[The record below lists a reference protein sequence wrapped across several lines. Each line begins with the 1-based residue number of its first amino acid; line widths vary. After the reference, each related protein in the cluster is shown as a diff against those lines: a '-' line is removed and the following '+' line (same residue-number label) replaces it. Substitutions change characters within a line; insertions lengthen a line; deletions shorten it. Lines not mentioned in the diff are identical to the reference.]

1 MRFIGCKTLLLKDI
15 EKIIERK
22 APNAQ
27 TFCDVF
33 SGTATV
39 ARYFKRKY
47 EVTSND
53 LLYFSYCLQRGT
65 VENDTLPQF
74 AKLSSVIGNEN
85 PIVYFNDLSSDT
97 LEKLPKEK
105 RFFQNNYA
113 PAGDR
118 MYITD
123 INALRFDYFR
133 NIVED
138 WRNNDLLDE
147 SEYFYLLACAVEGL
161 PFVSNIRGTY
171 GAYAKEWDKRSF
183 KVYEPFCLEAFSN
196 GKRNRSFNKNGVE
209 LLKELNGDV
218 LYIDP
223 PYNSRQYLP
232 NYHLLETAA
241 KYDFPELRGVTG
253 QRADT
258 GQKSDFCSKAKVENA
273 FLELLSNASYQHI
286 IFSYN
291 TDGLMSVG
299 RVEEIMKTYGLP
311 DTFELTEIPYRRF
324 KSRKETE
331 LGGLKELLFYI
342 EKRL

>member
-1 MRFIGCKTLLLKDI
+1 MRFIGCKTLLLEDI
-15 EKIIERK
+15 KNIIERK
-22 APNAQ
+22 APGTQ
-27 TFCDVF
+27 TFCDIF

-39 ARYFKRKY
+39 ARYFKQSY

-65 VENDTLPQF
+65 IENDTLPKF
-74 AKLSSVIGNEN
+74 SKLSSVIGKDD
-85 PIVYFNDLSSDT
+85 PIEHFIGLPIET
-97 LEKLPKEK
+97 LETLPQEK

-113 PAGDR
+113 PIGGR

-123 INALRFDYFR
+123 TNALRFDNFR
-133 NIVED
+133 NMVED
-138 WRNNDLLDE
+138 WYNNGLLNKN
-147 SEYFYLLACAVEGL
+147 EYFYLIACAVEGL

-183 KVYEPFCLEAFSN
+183 KVYEPFRLEVLSN
-196 GKRNRSFNKNGVE
+196 GKRNRSFNEDGME
-209 LLKELNGDV
+209 LLKRLSGDV
-218 LYIDP
+218 LYVDP

-253 QRADT
+253 QRTDT

-273 FLELLSNASYQHI
+273 FSTLISNANYQHI
-286 IFSYN
+286 IFSYS
-291 TDGLMSVG
+291 TDGLMPVE

-324 KSRKETE
+324 KSRKETK

-342 EKRL
+342 EKRV

>member
-1 MRFIGCKTLLLKDI
+1 MRFIGCKTLLLEDI
-15 EKIIERK
+15 KNIIERK
-22 APNAQ
+22 APNSR
-27 TFCDVF
+27 TFCDIF

-39 ARYFKRKY
+39 ARYFKKIF

-65 VENDTLPQF
+65 IENDTLPQF
-74 AKLSSVIGNEN
+74 ARLSSAIGNID
-85 PIVYFNDLSSDT
+85 PIKYFNELPIET
-97 LEKLPKEK
+97 LETLSQDK

-113 PAGDR
+113 PTGGR

-133 NIVED
+133 NMVEY
-138 WRNNDLLDE
+138 WFSNGLLADN
-147 SEYFYLLACAVEGL
+147 EYFYLVACAVEGL

-183 KVYEPFCLEAFSN
+183 KVYEPLRLEVISN
-196 GKRNRSFNKNGVE
+196 GKQNCSFNENGVE
-209 LLKELNGDV
+209 LLKQLNGDV

-241 KYDFPELRGVTG
+241 KYDFPVLRGVTG

-258 GQKSDFCSKAKVENA
+258 DQKSDFCSKVKVESA
-273 FLELLSNASYQHI
+273 FSELLSNSNYQHI

-291 TDGLMSVG
+291 TDGLMPVE
-299 RVEEIMKTYGLP
+299 RVEEIIKAHGLP

-342 EKRL
+342 EKRI